1 MPRQYLHK
9 LSAMIDG
16 LDQSARSVLRLEISS
31 LTRKHVD
38 QPREHSGKRLNR
50 ESAGLASSPFRR
62 LADSPFRPPLSV
74 TSVQIWEATAKRF
87 PNLVLDL
94 VRVTRTVDQH

>member
-1 MPRQYLHK
+1 
-9 LSAMIDG
+9 MIDG
-16 LDQSARSVLRLEISS
+16 LDRSARSVLRLEISS

-62 LADSPFRPPLSV
+62 LAVSSGIV
-74 TSVQIWEATAKRF
+74 SGEC
-87 PNLVLDL
+87 LDL
-94 VRVTRTVDQH
+94 GSDRKVFSISRSRSRPRYAHR